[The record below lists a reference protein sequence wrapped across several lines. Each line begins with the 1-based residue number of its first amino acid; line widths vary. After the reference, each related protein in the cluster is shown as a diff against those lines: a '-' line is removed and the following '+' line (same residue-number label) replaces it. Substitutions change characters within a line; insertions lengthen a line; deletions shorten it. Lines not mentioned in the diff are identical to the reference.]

1 MELEEK
7 YLSRKEIFSGRII
20 HVVID
25 TVELPDGTKSTREV
39 AYHPDG
45 VGVLALTD
53 RDEVLLV
60 RQYRY
65 PIEKIIYEIPAGKM
79 DPGETDTEA
88 AAIRELREET
98 GAVAGTFEPFGSCLV
113 SPGFCDETLHLY
125 RAADLQFGQ
134 QDLDEDEFL
143 NVERIAFDKAL
154 AMVESGEINDAKT
167 CVAILRE
174 ALHRK

>member
-25 TVELPDGTKSTREV
+25 TVELPDGTESTREV

-45 VGVLALTD
+45 VGILALTD

-65 PIEKIIYEIPAGKM
+65 PIERVIYEIPAGKM

-98 GAVAGTFEPFGSCLV
+98 GAVADTFEPFGSCLV

-125 RAADLQFGQ
+125 RAADLRFGQ

-167 CVAILRE
+167 CIAILRE

>member
-1 MELEEK
+1 M
-7 YLSRKEIFSGRII
+7 
-20 HVVID
+20 
-25 TVELPDGTKSTREV
+25 
-39 AYHPDG
+39 
-45 VGVLALTD
+45 ALTD

-98 GAVAGTFEPFGSCLV
+98 GAVAATFEPFGSCLV